1 MSKPSFVYVIYIAS
15 TAETV
20 FEALTDAKISE
31 RYWSGNHVESDWKV
45 GSTFA
50 LKLKREVRDITGEVI
65 EVDPP
70 RRLAY
75 TFHPQH
81 GGLENEKPSRVTFTL
96 EQQKDQVKLT
106 VMHDDFEPGSKV
118 FEGISRGWP
127 LVLSSLQSLMETGQV
142 VLHAPWYE
150 EEDAK
155 RAAAEA
161 AREQPERSNA

>member
-15 TAETV
+15 TAEKV
-20 FEALTDAKISE
+20 FEALTDPEISQC
-31 RYWSGNHVESDWKV
+31 YWTGARVESDWKV
-45 GSTFA
+45 GSPFA
-50 LKLKREVRDITGEVI
+50 LKLKREAKNITGEVL

-81 GGLENEKPSRVTFTL
+81 DGLEAEKPSRVIFTL
-96 EQQKDQVKLT
+96 EQQKQQVKLT
-106 VMHDDFEPGSKV
+106 LIHDDFEPGSNV

-127 LVLSSLQSLMETGQV
+127 LVLSSLKSLMETGQV

-150 EEDAK
+150 QRDAE
-155 RAAAEA
+155 RAAETVQSQACAGE
-161 AREQPERSNA
+161 P